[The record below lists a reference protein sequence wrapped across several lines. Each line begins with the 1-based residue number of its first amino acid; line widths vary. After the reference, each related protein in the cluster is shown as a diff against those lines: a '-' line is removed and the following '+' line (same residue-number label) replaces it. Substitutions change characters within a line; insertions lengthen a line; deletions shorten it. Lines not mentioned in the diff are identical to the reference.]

1 MYQKDLKKFDLKEL
15 KKLITSMKRGRDAS
29 QKCLDIAENA
39 RMTRK
44 GNIGAKS
51 RGEIRKALKFYERSI
66 NAAEVAKSKIEKK

>member
-1 MYQKDLKKFDLKEL
+1 
-15 KKLITSMKRGRDAS
+15 MKRGRDAS

-51 RGEIRKALKFYERSI
+51 RGELRKALKFYERSI
-66 NAAEVAKSKIEKK
+66 NAAEIAKSKLEKK